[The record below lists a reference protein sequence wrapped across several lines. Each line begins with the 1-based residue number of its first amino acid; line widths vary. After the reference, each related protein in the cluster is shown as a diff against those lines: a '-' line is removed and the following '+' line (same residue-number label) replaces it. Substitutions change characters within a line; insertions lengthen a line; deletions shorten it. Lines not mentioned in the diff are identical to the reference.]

1 LRIHPIE
8 VTEITVPK
16 DRQRREFDAQA
27 LLDLA
32 GSIAQNGLIHPVVIR
47 RDEDGQMVLV
57 AGERRLRALEYCW
70 EYGDEVKCGDHI
82 FPERIVPCLYMG
94 DLDPVDAFEVE
105 LEENI
110 RRTDLDWKEV
120 AIARGQLM
128 ELRQRQAERD
138 GTPAPTIANIVE
150 EVSDAKEIQASYVE
164 VRQDLILARN
174 LDNPVVAR
182 ASSRR
187 EAIKALKRDEEL
199 RHNQALGVA
208 IGATFSSSMHT
219 LLQGDCLSV
228 MSTLPSESFDIVLT
242 DPPYGIGADDFGD
255 SGGAAP
261 SGHRYDDSYET
272 WKALLNEV
280 TSRIYLLAKPESH
293 AYMFCDIDRFHEL
306 KRMMESAGW
315 RVFRTPLIW
324 HNPTAMRAPWPEH
337 GPQRKYQLI
346 LYAVRGNKPVTR
358 LYADVIQCPSD
369 PNLGWAAQKP
379 VALLSDLLR
388 RSSRPGDS
396 ILDPFAGSG
405 SIYPACHEAK
415 CRATGIEIDP
425 AACGIAKKRL
435 EELK

>member
-8 VTEITVPK
+8 FTDIITPK
-16 DRQRREFDAQA
+16 NRQRRELDAQA

-47 RDEDGQMVLV
+47 RDEEGQMVLV

-70 EYGDEVKCGDHI
+70 EYGDEVKCGDHV
-82 FPERIVPCLYMG
+82 FPEKIVPCLYMG

-120 AIARGQLM
+120 ATARGQLM
-128 ELRQRQAERD
+128 ELRQRQATRD
-138 GTPAPTIANIVE
+138 GTPPPTVAQIVE

-182 ASSRR
+182 ASSRK
-187 EAIKALKRDEEL
+187 EAIKALKRDEEY
-199 RHNQALGVA
+199 RRNEALGEA
-208 IGATFSSSMHT
+208 IGRSFSSSMHT
-219 LLQGDCLSV
+219 LLQGDCLSI
-228 MSTLPSESFDIVLT
+228 MPTLPAESFDLIIT
-242 DPPYGIGADDFGD
+242 DPPYGLGADDFGD

-261 SGHRYDDSYET
+261 QGHRYDDSYET
-272 WKALLNEV
+272 WKTTLNEATARV
-280 TSRIYLLAKPESH
+280 YLLAKPAAH
-293 AYMFCDIDRFHEL
+293 AYIFCDIDRFHEL
-306 KRMMESAGW
+306 KKMMETAGW
-315 RVFRTPLIW
+315 KCFRTPLVW
-324 HNPTAMRAPWPEH
+324 HNPTSMRAPWPEM

-346 LYAVRGNKPVTR
+346 LYAVKGNKPVQR
-358 LYADVIQCPSD
+358 LYGDVILCPSD
-369 PNLGWAAQKP
+369 PNLGHAAQKP
-379 VALLSDLLR
+379 VALLGDLLR
-388 RSSRPGDS
+388 RSSRPGDTV
-396 ILDPFAGSG
+396 LDPFCGSG

-415 CRATGIEIDP
+415 CKATGVEID
-425 AACGIAKKRL
+425 AGACGIAKKRL